1 MKDVEVHELQR
12 TNTILSVTNHVRW
25 DVGVNIAIGPFDVSA
40 SGQMIQDEL
49 RERHTTND
57 TRETDTKFT
66 ITIKAGKEIVIT
78 TAKSVTTT
86 VDTGTYQ
93 SVISIR
99 GENGQPTTNIPPSG
113 DSFDSIG
120 RQLGI
125 ISRIS
130 VTSETGLVRRLPLSS
145 RRSAMGTNDASYIQE
160 LQVFQTLSRRCSFS
174 LTFPIAPIY
183 P

>member
-86 VDTGTYQ
+86 VDTYQ

-99 GENGQPTTNIPPSG
+99 GENGQPTTNVPPSG

-125 ISRIS
+125 ISGIS
-130 VTSETGLVRRLPLSS
+130 VTLETGLVRRLPLSS